1 MTRLTKG
8 FAVCICAGFSLTH
21 TAFAETLLSPDGF
34 RDALIENIE
43 SRGEGELCLARLEN
57 AGLKL
62 GLNAGQCDYHAYT
75 ENAYVDY
82 LGAPSRLGTILD
94 DEADRLF
101 SIMNTENDMSGFTD
115 RLVVQLRP
123 KDFVSD
129 ANKGADSVLAARR
142 FAGDMYAVLML
153 DSPETLSVVYE
164 DLLRTEGLSEDDAFA
179 LAAENTRLRMGDV
192 ISDDYGEVTRMY
204 SQNGLISGQVWLPE
218 TCETSSA
225 DAVYFLYDYNGVLKV
240 DESDMMGI
248 SKLLGYARHMIGEG
262 SSLSETVVSCTSGE
276 WRQLWPAT
284 HASLDGALAFP
295 G

>member
-8 FAVCICAGFSLTH
+8 FAACTLAGFTLMN
-21 TAFAETLLSPDGF
+21 TANADTLLSPDGF

-43 SRGEGELCLARLEN
+43 SRGESELCLARLEN

-62 GLNAGQCDYHAYT
+62 GLSAGHCDYHAYT
-75 ENAYVDY
+75 ETAYVDY
-82 LGAPSRLGTILD
+82 LGAPSQLGTILNA
-94 DEADRLF
+94 EADRLF
-101 SIMNTENDMSGFTD
+101 SIMNAESDMSGFAD

-123 KDFVSD
+123 KDFVHE
-129 ANKGADSVLAARR
+129 ANDGAERTLAARR

-164 DLLRTEGLSEDDAFA
+164 DTLSTQGLSEDHAFA

-192 ISDDYGEVTRMY
+192 ISDDYGAVTRMY

-218 TCETSSA
+218 TCASNSA

-248 SKLLGYARHMIGEG
+248 SKLLSYARHMIGEG

-284 HASLDGALAFP
+284 HASLNGALPFP